1 MERTATARR
10 KLVAKPTRLPAGVDL
25 ARLEEEGAVR
35 ALRVLV
41 VAVER
46 AVARKDL
53 VGQGGAR
60 GRWRAGAVRNLM
72 RIRARTGY
80 AASEGQYG
88 RTKGLPGELWRGAR
102 LRTILEQWCAASA
115 RN

>member
-41 VAVER
+41 VAVEE
-46 AVARKDL
+46 AVARRDL
-53 VGQGGAR
+53 VG
-60 GRWRAGAVRNLM
+60 
-72 RIRARTGY
+72 
-80 AASEGQYG
+80 
-88 RTKGLPGELWRGAR
+88 RGAR
-102 LRTILEQWCAASA
+102 KMAGRRCPQIRTEQGAWGS
-115 RN
+115 

>member
-41 VAVER
+41 VAVEQ
-46 AVARKDL
+46 AVVRKDL
-53 VGQGGAR
+53 AGQ
-60 GRWRAGAVRNLM
+60 
-72 RIRARTGY
+72 RARKVAGRRCPQPGAEQGAY
-80 AASEGQYG
+80 GLCSE
-88 RTKGLPGELWRGAR
+88 
-102 LRTILEQWCAASA
+102 
-115 RN
+115 

>member
-25 ARLEEEGAVR
+25 ARLEEAGAVR

-46 AVARKDL
+46 VVARKDL
-53 VGQGGAR
+53 V
-60 GRWRAGAVRNLM
+60 
-72 RIRARTGY
+72 
-80 AASEGQYG
+80 E
-88 RTKGLPGELWRGAR
+88 RGAR
-102 LRTILEQWCAASA
+102 KVAGRRCPQPGAEQGAYGFCSE
-115 RN
+115 

>member
-41 VAVER
+41 GAVEQ
-46 AVARKDL
+46 AVARKDP
-53 VGQGGAR
+53 VGQGARKVAGRRCPQLGAEQ
-60 GRWRAGAVRNLM
+60 GAF
-72 RIRARTGY
+72 GFC
-80 AASEGQYG
+80 SE
-88 RTKGLPGELWRGAR
+88 
-102 LRTILEQWCAASA
+102 
-115 RN
+115 

>member
-53 VGQGGAR
+53 VGQGG
-60 GRWRAGAVRNLM
+60 
-72 RIRARTGY
+72 
-80 AASEGQYG
+80 
-88 RTKGLPGELWRGAR
+88 GAR
-102 LRTILEQWCAASA
+102 KVAGRRCPQLDEDQGAYGLCGE
-115 RN
+115 